1 MKSAVRFLVEMLGLF
16 VLGAGMLLG
25 VILVAKQISDEKLRY
40 FVIGYYVAIHH
51 DLVLRI
57 WKKLGV
63 EKAAPQT

>member
-1 MKSAVRFLVEMLGLF
+1 MKRVARFLVETLGLF

-25 VILVAKQISDEKLRY
+25 VILAAKQIADEKLRY

-57 WKKLGV
+57 WKNWASRKL
-63 EKAAPQT
+63 P